1 MAVGFLR
8 YELEK
13 RLRAVLLLK
22 PPFFVLLTY
31 ITQRINPIA
40 AMERNLKV
48 ETHENCDDDDGCE
61 DDGDNGAICIQSRLQ
76 RWPAG
81 DH

>member
-1 MAVGFLR
+1 MA
-8 YELEK
+8 
-13 RLRAVLLLK
+13 AV
-22 PPFFVLLTY
+22 
-31 ITQRINPIA
+31 
-40 AMERNLKV
+40 ERNLKV

-61 DDGDNGAICIQSRLQ
+61 DDGDDGEDDGDNGAICIQSRLQ